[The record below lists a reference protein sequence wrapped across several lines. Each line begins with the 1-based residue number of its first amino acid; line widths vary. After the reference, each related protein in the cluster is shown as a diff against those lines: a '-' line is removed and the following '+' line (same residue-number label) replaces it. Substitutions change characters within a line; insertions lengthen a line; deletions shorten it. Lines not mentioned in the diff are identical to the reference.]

1 MNAVQGTRSVSKG
14 AAKSAT
20 QRVATKIKEI
30 QAEQNEDVV
39 FVCMDGDSPRF
50 DINLGHDLRIR
61 GTRDPQGTLI
71 FRVDPKDADRV
82 RRHYHV
88 VTGKIVEA

>member
-14 AAKSAT
+14 TAKSAT

-50 DINLGHDLRIR
+50 DLILDPELKIR
-61 GTRDPQGTLI
+61 GVRDPQGTLI
-71 FRVDPKDADRV
+71 FRVDSKDADRV
-82 RRHYHV
+82 RRHHHV
-88 VTGKIVEA
+88 TTGKVVEA